1 MDHRTNSAEV
11 MCVLVALCKA
21 SDALDASDASSKV
34 KAKVDALLNPV
45 KIELSGLIWGV
56 YNQPEGW

>member
-1 MDHRTNSAEV
+1 MEHRTNAAEV

-21 SDALDASDASSKV
+21 SDALDASDASRKV
-34 KAKVDALLNPV
+34 KDKVNTLLHPV
-45 KIELSGLIWGV
+45 QIELSGLVWAV